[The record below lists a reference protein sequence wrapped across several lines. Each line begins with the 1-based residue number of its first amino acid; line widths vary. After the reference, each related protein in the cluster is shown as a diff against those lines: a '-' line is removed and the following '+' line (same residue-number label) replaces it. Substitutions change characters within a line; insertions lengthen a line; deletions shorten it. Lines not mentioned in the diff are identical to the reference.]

1 VRHERTW
8 SVSLMSEVRFRRG
21 GASLGA
27 LRVQG
32 LRVSPRA
39 GASLRYSIKRTFAN
53 CKIRRLELAEALF
66 RGMLNHKKNEEA
78 N

>member
-1 VRHERTW
+1 
-8 SVSLMSEVRFRRG
+8 VSLMSDVRFRRGGASLG

-39 GASLRYSIKRTFAN
+39 GTSLRYSIKRTFAN